1 MISSATLG
9 SLRFPSVLPG
19 TSLSRWLALVYP
31 ACARTLSQ
39 PWSAAVPSAP
49 LAVLHRPSGSF
60 VPLSSVLVHF
70 ATIGSAPQ
78 TC

>member
-9 SLRFPSVLPG
+9 PLRFPALLPG
-19 TSLSRWLALVYP
+19 TSLSRWLTLLYP
-31 ACARTLSQ
+31 ACAPTLSQ
-39 PWSAAVPSAP
+39 PWSVAVPCAS
-49 LAVLHRPSGSF
+49 LAVLHRRGCSF

-70 ATIGSAPQ
+70 ATIGSAAQ